1 MQIFKDLS
9 SQVNEQWQSGSPE
22 DFPAIATRI
31 LQNFSYGLTLDQ
43 FNRGLAEWIMNE
55 GLPEQINVQN
65 TFGQPPVTIF
75 NNGRYVVDLYI
86 WQNFDTSIHSHGFR
100 GAFRVL
106 HGSSLHEEFKVRTI
120 EAIAEDAALVDL
132 GEPMLEI
139 LRAGDTRT
147 ILPDGD
153 LTHQL
158 VHLENPTITLTLKTI
173 NESTLSQWHH
183 FPYGLAMKKRNLAP
197 ALIKQI
203 YYYQYLMSQD
213 EDLADQFIETALG
226 RLDISTQMNLCET
239 LSSGGLEL
247 SDVHV
252 DGVLAR
258 VFEKQSETEWFR
270 RYQDAQSIHFEELH
284 FERTDDPVSRLIG
297 HFINQGRP
305 ASAVDELIAAVA
317 GKALSKT
324 EVKARVLALIDLPG
338 IFAAEAD
345 DEERTEIKELVAYP
359 DARIPNSL
367 SEYPIAKIRAFLK

>member
-1 MQIFKDLS
+1 MQIFKELADR
-9 SQVNEQWQSGSPE
+9 VNQLWTSGSPE

-31 LQNFSYGLTLDQ
+31 LENFDYSLSLDE
-43 FNRGLAEWIMNE
+43 FNRGVAEWMMNE
-55 GLPEQINVQN
+55 GLPEQINVHN
-65 TFGQPPVTIF
+65 TFGQPPITIF

-100 GAFRVL
+100 GAFRIL
-106 HGSSLHEEFKVRTI
+106 HGCSLHEEFKVRTI

-147 ILPDGD
+147 ILPGAEI
-153 LTHQL
+153 THQL

-173 NESTLSQWHH
+173 NESSLSQWHH

-203 YYYQYLMSQD
+203 YYFQYLMSQD

-247 SDVHV
+247 TDENV

-258 VFEKQSETEWFR
+258 VFEKHSETEWFR
-270 RYQDAQSIHFEELH
+270 RYQDAQSIHLQELH
-284 FERTDDPVSRLIG
+284 FERTDDPISRLIG

-305 ASAVDELIAAVA
+305 SSAVDEIIAKVA
-317 GKALSKT
+317 GKMLTKT
-324 EVKARVLALIDLPG
+324 ELKTRVLALIDLPG
-338 IFAAEAD
+338 IFANEAD
-345 DEERTEIKELVAYP
+345 SEERTEIKELIAYP
-359 DARIPNSL
+359 NARIPNHL
-367 SEYPIAKIRAFLK
+367 SDFPIAKIRAFSN